1 MVDDTRITQHF
12 RSDEI
17 GFIEQVQGW
26 IRQAND
32 EYRPILTHF
41 LNPRERLIA
50 ESLVNSEDDLK
61 HASNGGYPDA
71 EMQRMLIYP
80 AYHEVVQADF
90 ELQVLQIVYPVK
102 FAEIKHHQILGTLA
116 NQGIERN
123 IFGDIVGNGDIWQ
136 FVVEQKMVDFFN
148 LQIDHIGK
156 VKVHLIPI
164 KLQDMI
170 RPDDD
175 WESMTTTVASL
186 RLDTVISTCFN
197 FSRSRIKAHIETGNV
212 RVNWREMDKPDYE
225 LAINDI
231 VSVRRFG
238 RLQVTEVNG
247 LTKKEKI
254 KITVV
259 MIKNKKK

>member
-50 ESLVNSEDDLK
+50 TSLVNREDELK
-61 HASNGGYPDA
+61 YATNGGFVDA

-80 AYHEVVQADF
+80 SYHVVEIADF
-90 ELQVLQIVYPVK
+90 ELQALQIVYPVK

-123 IFGDIVGNGDIWQ
+123 VFGDIVGNDDTWQ
-136 FVVEQKMVDFFN
+136 FVVEKKMVDFFN

-156 VKVHLIPI
+156 IKVHLTPI
-164 KLQDMI
+164 ELTAVNQ
-170 RPDDD
+170 PTDD
-175 WESMTTTVASL
+175 WEAMTTTVASL

-197 FSRSRIKAHIETGNV
+197 FSRSRIKEHIESGNV
-212 RVNWREMDKPDYE
+212 RVNWRELNKPDYE
-225 LAINDI
+225 LAVSDV
-231 VSVRRFG
+231 VSVRGFG
-238 RLQVTEVNG
+238 RLQITEVNG
-247 LTKKEKI
+247 LTKKDKI
-254 KITVV
+254 KITVAT
-259 MIKNKKK
+259 IQNKKK